1 MKAFSF
7 LFLLCASF
15 AWAQSAPPAADDPAN
30 KVIVKFE
37 DGTTMTQG
45 ELQALIPVLL
55 KDYQET
61 ASQNPQAFL
70 NVYAVFKKAAAAAK
84 AQNLGDKAPYKQ
96 GVEFAETV
104 ALAQAEFM
112 EVASKITVSSE
123 ELEQYYNEHKE
134 PFRQIKVSGIKVAFG
149 GSAPADTGSSS
160 VQASRIPKK
169 VLTEDE
175 AKAKAE
181 KLVAQIRGGGD
192 FAKLVLTDSD
202 DENSKAKGGDLG
214 VWGMTDNVPDAL
226 RAAVMSLNEGQVS
239 DPIRQPGGFYIV
251 HADSVSYKP
260 LADVKDFIFDQLK
273 QEKVKKWWDDL
284 HSGTKVEFPK
294 NDPPQSPVPSDPKK

>member
-1 MKAFSF
+1 MTAFSF
-7 LFLLCASF
+7 LFLACASF
-15 AWAQSAPPAADDPAN
+15 AWTQSAPPAADDPAN
-30 KVIVKFE
+30 KVIARFE

-45 ELQALIPVLL
+45 QLDALIPVLP

-61 ASQNPQAFL
+61 ASQNPQGFL
-70 NVYAVFKKAAAAAK
+70 NVYAMFKKAAAAAK
-84 AQNLGDKAPYKQ
+84 TQNLGDKAPYKQ

-104 ALAQAEFM
+104 ALAQAEFV
-112 EVASKITVSSE
+112 EATSKITISSE
-123 ELEQYYNEHKE
+123 ELEQYYNGHKE

-149 GSAPADTGSSS
+149 GSAPSDTGSSS

-181 KLVAQIRGGGD
+181 KLIAQIRAGAD
-192 FAKLVLTDSD
+192 FAKLVQTDSD
-202 DENSKAKGGDLG
+202 DENSKTKGGDLG

-226 RAAVMSLNEGQVS
+226 RAAVMSLSEGQVS

-273 QEKVKKWWDDL
+273 QEKAKKWL
-284 HSGTKVEFPK
+284 NELRNGTKVEFPK
-294 NDPPQSPVPSDPKK
+294 NDPPQNPAPSDPKK